1 MRKVLKRI
9 GFVALLAALVWTGA
23 LLADRQRL
31 SRDLV
36 RLHVVAAS
44 DSADAQEQKL
54 MVRDAVLE
62 SLRQGLADLT
72 DVEQAKEYIRQHL
85 PELDR
90 IANEV
95 LSSAGSGDRAAV
107 SLTEEAFPTR
117 EYDTF
122 SLPAGIYESLRIVI
136 GEGEGHNWWCVVFP
150 ELCLPATVEGFEDAA
165 EAGGFPD
172 SLTGALSGED
182 GYQIRFFFLD
192 LLGKVEN
199 FFHGG

>member
-85 PELDR
+85 PELER

>member
-1 MRKVLKRI
+1 
-9 GFVALLAALVWTGA
+9 
-23 LLADRQRL
+23 
-31 SRDLV
+31 
-36 RLHVVAAS
+36 
-44 DSADAQEQKL
+44 

-72 DVEQAKEYIRQHL
+72 DVEQAKEYIMQHL
-85 PELDR
+85 PELER

>member
-85 PELDR
+85 PELER

-136 GEGEGHNWWCVVFP
+136 GEGEGHN
-150 ELCLPATVEGFEDAA
+150 
-165 EAGGFPD
+165 
-172 SLTGALSGED
+172 
-182 GYQIRFFFLD
+182 
-192 LLGKVEN
+192 
-199 FFHGG
+199 

>member
-62 SLRQGLADLT
+62 SLRQGLEDLT

-85 PELDR
+85 PELER

-165 EAGGFPD
+165 EAGGFPG

>member
-31 SRDLV
+31 SRELV
-36 RLHVVAAS
+36 RLHVVASS
-44 DSADAQEQKL
+44 DSAQAQEQKL

-72 DVEQAKEYIRQHL
+72 DVEQAKEYIMQHL
-85 PELDR
+85 PELER